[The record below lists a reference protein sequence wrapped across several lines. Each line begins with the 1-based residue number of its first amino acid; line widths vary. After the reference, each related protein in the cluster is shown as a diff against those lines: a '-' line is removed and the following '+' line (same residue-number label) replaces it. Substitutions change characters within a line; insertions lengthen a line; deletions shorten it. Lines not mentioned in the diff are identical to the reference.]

1 MFNRIIKFKN
11 ATISIGNLST
21 DQALLHEIEQ
31 FDLANSTP
39 TDCMDFLRDLKSRY
53 GNKGSRR

>member
-11 ATISIGNLST
+11 STISIGTLQT
-21 DQALLHEIEQ
+21 DDALRLEVEA

-39 TDCMDFLRDLKSRY
+39 TDCMDFLRHLKDTY
-53 GNKGSRR
+53 GNRTRR

>member
-1 MFNRIIKFKN
+1 MFNHIIKFKN

-21 DQALLHEIEQ
+21 DQALLKEIEQ

-53 GNKGSRR
+53 GKAGSRR